1 MNDSRASSQ
10 RSLSSLIAFDFS
22 TSDWRDATRGA
33 LVTATVALIPVVQG
47 RPDLAVP
54 LSIGAVFAAVS
65 EAGQPFGS
73 RWRTMLWTTAALMG
87 AAFLG
92 QSLSESTLLA
102 IVVTA
107 PVAFLAG
114 SIGSFGRRAA
124 VGGLLTLVLFSI
136 YVGVPVPLQDAPSTA
151 LLVGLGGFVQTV
163 ATVAMGLARHQH
175 RQQQPDNSG
184 NTQRWQRIFVVHGVR
199 LAVVM
204 VIATSISESLSLPHP
219 YWLPMSVAW
228 MSRPDRDGT
237 VDRVLHR
244 LTGTVVGL
252 LITAALSVAFNPS
265 TLGFLA
271 ISLIGAAVAISF
283 IWVNYA
289 VAVAGVTMWII
300 AIFAMVGDPVVST
313 MDMRFV
319 ATVAAAILVLAGALV
334 PVAVDRLRSGRH
346 STE

>member
-1 MNDSRASSQ
+1 
-10 RSLSSLIAFDFS
+10 
-22 TSDWRDATRGA
+22 
-33 LVTATVALIPVVQG
+33 
-47 RPDLAVP
+47 
-54 LSIGAVFAAVS
+54 
-65 EAGQPFGS
+65 
-73 RWRTMLWTTAALMG
+73 
-87 AAFLG
+87 
-92 QSLSESTLLA
+92 
-102 IVVTA
+102 
-107 PVAFLAG
+107 
-114 SIGSFGRRAA
+114 
-124 VGGLLTLVLFSI
+124 
-136 YVGVPVPLQDAPSTA
+136 
-151 LLVGLGGFVQTV
+151 
-163 ATVAMGLARHQH
+163 
-175 RQQQPDNSG
+175 
-184 NTQRWQRIFVVHGVR
+184 
-199 LAVVM
+199 M